1 MDTVYFLISSHV
13 QGKALIKENLFFWH
27 FLGTSI
33 FILGSMGRVDDILSD
48 SKMLMYI
55 FSRPVLELLEWKR
68 NLLTYSTTQKSV
80 PKD

>member
-13 QGKALIKENLFFWH
+13 QRKALIKENLFWH
-27 FLGTSI
+27 SLGASI